1 MGSKILLEGEPL
13 YLKPEAAQ
21 NVGLALHELA
31 TNAAKYGA
39 LSTERG
45 RIRISWGL
53 IGDRAERRF
62 RIAWVESG
70 GPEVAAPERRG
81 FGRTV
86 VERNVARVLEGE
98 VQLDFAKDGVR
109 WSLVVPD
116 DHVLVRTP

>member
-1 MGSKILLEGEPL
+1 MLEGEPL

-39 LSTERG
+39 LSTPEG

-53 IGDRAERRF
+53 VGDGADRRF
-62 RIAWVESG
+62 RIAWIEAG
-70 GPEVAAPERRG
+70 GPEVTAPERRG
-81 FGRTV
+81 FGRMV

-98 VQLDFAKDGVR
+98 VELDFAKDGVR
-109 WSLVVPD
+109 WSLVVPVE
-116 DHVLVRTP
+116 HVLARTQ